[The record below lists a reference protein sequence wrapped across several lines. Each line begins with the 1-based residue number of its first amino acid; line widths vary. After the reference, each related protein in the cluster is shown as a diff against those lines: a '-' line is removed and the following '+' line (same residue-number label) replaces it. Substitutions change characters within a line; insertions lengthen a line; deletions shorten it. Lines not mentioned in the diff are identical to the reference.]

1 MYNTNQ
7 TINNG
12 IITDKA
18 ISFEKTL
25 PKMDVNKNKT
35 INEANKILFFWCIF
49 IAPTTFQIAL
59 YHISNLM

>member
-25 PKMDVNKNKT
+25 PKMETNKNKT
-35 INEANKILFFWCIF
+35 INEANKILFF
-49 IAPTTFQIAL
+49 
-59 YHISNLM
+59 

>member
-12 IITDKA
+12 IIIEKA

-25 PKMDVNKNKT
+25 PKIDVNKNKT

-49 IAPTTFQIAL
+49 IVPTTFLFIL
-59 YHISNLM
+59 YHTDNLI

>member
-12 IITDKA
+12 IIIDKA
-18 ISFEKTL
+18 ISLEKTL

-49 IAPTTFQIAL
+49 IAPTTFQIIL
-59 YHISNLM
+59 YHIIDLM

>member
-12 IITDKA
+12 IIIDKS

-49 IAPTTFQIAL
+49 IAPTTFQIIL
-59 YHISNLM
+59 YHIIDLM